1 MSEATAKPVAA
12 AFASILRP
20 VQELQPRGLVQTK
33 GGRLSMSRIQGEL
46 EEIKAEAAIDGKEE
60 GYQEG
65 YAYGMRL
72 GRKQGEIDVRA
83 EVLQREEEAIGELR
97 QQVSLL
103 EQDMQE
109 AFDAFMQNAETA
121 LAPLAIYIA
130 ERVLNKE
137 IELSRDSV
145 SGLVAEAMQ
154 EVTHA
159 TRALIRVNVS
169 QYPALA
175 AREDE
180 LRRLAQSL
188 EHLEIGADPHMPHGV
203 TIETSG
209 GRIDARVRTRLQTL
223 FQSVGGVA

>member
-1 MSEATAKPVAA
+1 MSEAAATTVA
-12 AFASILRP
+12 AFASVLRP

-46 EEIKAEAAIDGKEE
+46 ETIKAEAAIDGKEE

-83 EVLQREEEAIGELR
+83 EVLQREEEALEELR
-97 QQVSLL
+97 SQVADL
-103 EQDMQE
+103 EHDMQL
-109 AFDAFMQNAETA
+109 AFDRFMQEAETA
-121 LAPLAIYIA
+121 LAPLAIVIA
-130 ERVLNKE
+130 ERILNKE
-137 IELSRDSV
+137 VELSKDSV

-159 TRALIRVNVS
+159 TRALIRVNMT

-188 EHLEIGADPHMPHGV
+188 EHLEIGADPHMPPGV
-203 TIETSG
+203 TIETTG
-209 GRIDARVRTRLQTL
+209 GRIDARVKTRLQTL
-223 FQSVGGVA
+223 IQGLGGVL